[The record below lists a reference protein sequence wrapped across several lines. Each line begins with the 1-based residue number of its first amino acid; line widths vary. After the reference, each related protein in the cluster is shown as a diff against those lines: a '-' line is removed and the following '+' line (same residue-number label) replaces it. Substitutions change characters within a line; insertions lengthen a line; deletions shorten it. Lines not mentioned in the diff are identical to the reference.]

1 MKLER
6 EVGYLGMFNNGP
18 HVVIT
23 QTAVMSNA
31 LPLVLPYFCV
41 PSNFGHL

>member
-23 QTAVMSNA
+23 QTAVMSMH
-31 LPLVLPYFCV
+31 F
-41 PSNFGHL
+41 H